1 MTAMTAAFQ
10 SWLGKSHLSESLALD
25 AMRLRSVARALG
37 EIRLVVPFLGL
48 RQELRGANKRLSR
61 RLLDSEPR
69 GRSAMVDAFRAAER
83 ELPVEVRTPQG
94 TTVAPLLDQVR
105 QNGCAD
111 LGPIFT
117 DDQLADIHAHLG
129 TMPVLLAHD
138 AHITTEAAPSLDQV
152 PAGHNYACYK
162 YLDLWSCPHILEA
175 AIRDEIIDLAQGY
188 LGCTPTLYSVNAF
201 WSLPNRTPHKA
212 TQLFHRDL
220 EDARSIVVF
229 TLLTPVAEPH
239 EGAHYYVERSHDLN
253 SLEQL
258 MRAKGAG
265 RDDIESLFTRDGTIV
280 ESNARRWFDGTAR
293 RFDGPAGHS
302 FCIDG
307 YGLHR
312 ALVPLSRPR
321 LLLWFRFGNFFNED
335 AYKMRLPPTHRD
347 SAERLMSR
355 IPSTPRHRYVFRY
368 LEEALATA

>member
-25 AMRLRSVARALG
+25 VMRLRSVARALG

-61 RLLDSEPR
+61 RLLDSEPK

-239 EGAHYYVERSHDLN
+239 EGAHYYVERSHDLH

-258 MRAKGAG
+258 MRAKGAAATTSKVCLPAMAPLSNPMRG
-265 RDDIESLFTRDGTIV
+265 GGSMERRDGSMGQRATP
-280 ESNARRWFDGTAR
+280 SASTAT
-293 RFDGPAGHS
+293 GSIAHS
-302 FCIDG
+302 FRCRDLDCCCG
-307 YGLHR
+307 S
-312 ALVPLSRPR
+312 AS
-321 LLLWFRFGNFFNED
+321 
-335 AYKMRLPPTHRD
+335 ATSSMRTPTR
-347 SAERLMSR
+347 
-355 IPSTPRHRYVFRY
+355 
-368 LEEALATA
+368 